1 MPRHETACNPPRG
14 MALLGETNGSVRL
27 QRSAFK
33 KSGSCTNSRKIIR
46 GAIEAAVFTCLR
58 EEPIRRRPPH
68 T

>member
-1 MPRHETACNPPRG
+1 